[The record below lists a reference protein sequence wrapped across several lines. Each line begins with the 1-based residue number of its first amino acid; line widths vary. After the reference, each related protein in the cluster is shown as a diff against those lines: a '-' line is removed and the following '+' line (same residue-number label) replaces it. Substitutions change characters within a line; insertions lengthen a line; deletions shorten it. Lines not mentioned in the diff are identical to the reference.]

1 MSEDYISMGLTQDEI
16 NAIGTDDEGN
26 DAVVEEEVV
35 EEPVEEAA
43 EVEEEVVEEPVEEE
57 KPAPEPAPEKPV
69 AFATEF
75 KAPGVENLEQVLNEL
90 DAAFDATTDE
100 LAKKYEAG
108 ELTFQEYRKQ
118 ERAFTRDYNT
128 RRNQL
133 EQAQLAAD
141 IASQHSKQSADA
153 LWQYE
158 QKVFFTD
165 NKEFKSD
172 PILLGALN
180 AKLQE
185 MYKDPAND
193 GREGLELLREA
204 GAAIRERF
212 NMTPAKETKVAEV
225 TAIAEAKA
233 KREAKPKEVPKT
245 LASLPAADTNDD
257 SGEFAYMD
265 KLVGLD
271 YEKAISKMSAEQRE
285 RFMAA

>member
-1 MSEDYISMGLTQDEI
+1 MGLTQDEI
-16 NAIGTDDEGN
+16 NAIGTDEEGN
-26 DAVVEEEVV
+26 EAVVEEEVV
-35 EEPVEEAA
+35 EE
-43 EVEEEVVEEPVEEE
+43 EVPAEEEVVEEEAPEEVVE
-57 KPAPEPAPEKPV
+57 EPAPEVEEKPEKPA

-75 KAPGVENLEQVLNEL
+75 KAPGVENLEQVLSDL

-118 ERAFTRDYNT
+118 ERGLTRDYNT

-141 IASQHSKQSADA
+141 IAAQHSKQSADA

-158 QKVFFTD
+158 QKVFFAD

-172 PILLGALN
+172 AILLGALN

-185 MYKDPAND
+185 MYNDPAND

-204 GAAIRERF
+204 GAAIRARF
-212 NMTPAKETKVAEV
+212 NMAPAKEPKAAEV
-225 TAIAEAKA
+225 TAIADAKA
-233 KREAKPKEVPKT
+233 KREAKPKELPKT
-245 LASLPAADTNDD
+245 LASVPAADTNED